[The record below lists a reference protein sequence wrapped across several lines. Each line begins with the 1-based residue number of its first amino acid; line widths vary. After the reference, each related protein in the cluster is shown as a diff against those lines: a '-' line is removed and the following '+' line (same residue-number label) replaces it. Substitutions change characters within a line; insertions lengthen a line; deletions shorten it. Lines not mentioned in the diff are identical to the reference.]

1 MARKE
6 LILEHLKKAE
16 HKLVSARTEFD
27 EKLYE
32 EAVGA
37 AYYAMFHAAK
47 AVLLSKDISPKTH
60 KGVITE
66 LGREFIDSF
75 ESGAIASVSWG
86 LERRIKADYDVLFE
100 PDKSEALEAISKA
113 EAFIKEAKR
122 VLKLKR

>member
-1 MARKE
+1 MAHKE
-6 LILEHLKKAE
+6 LILEHLKKAAS
-16 HKLVSARTEFD
+16 KLKSARTELD

-47 AVLLSKDISPKTH
+47 AVLLSKGISPKTH

-66 LGREFIDSF
+66 LSKEFRDSF
-75 ESGAIASVSWG
+75 EPGAIASVSWG

-100 PDKSEALEAISKA
+100 PDKSEALKAISKA
-113 EAFIKEAKR
+113 EAFMAEAKR
-122 VLKLKR
+122 VLNLK